1 MNCTWKMIKKKAV
14 KNWRCSLAQKKMTI
28 AMKSRAI
35 TVTVRTMKNLNL
47 TKLEQNQTVK
57 TNKGFII

>member
-1 MNCTWKMIKKKAV
+1 MNCTLKMIKKKAV
-14 KNWRCSLAQKKMTI
+14 KNWRRSLAQKKMTI